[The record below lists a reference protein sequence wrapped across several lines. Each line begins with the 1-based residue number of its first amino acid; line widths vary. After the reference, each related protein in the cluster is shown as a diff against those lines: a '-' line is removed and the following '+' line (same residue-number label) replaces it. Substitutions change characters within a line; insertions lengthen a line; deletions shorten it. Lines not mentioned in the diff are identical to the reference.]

1 MNAVAI
7 QAQAG
12 ETSKTGIPLDETSLP
27 KQRWAAQLGTPES
40 VQAGTVDSL
49 PFPPGNGEADAGIQL
64 HRGFGDCGHV
74 VQGDE
79 IGAMETEEA
88 VWKTVLPGLD
98 ALPALQVSLGGV
110 EHGGVT
116 KALQIENL
124 CQRYPAAGGLRL
136 PPGLPDSAGTGG
148 RKQGPGSDPALLGAP
163 VS

>member
-1 MNAVAI
+1 
-7 QAQAG
+7 
-12 ETSKTGIPLDETSLP
+12 
-27 KQRWAAQLGTPES
+27 
-40 VQAGTVDSL
+40 
-49 PFPPGNGEADAGIQL
+49 
-64 HRGFGDCGHV
+64 V

-124 CQRYPAAGGLRL
+124 CQRYPAAEVSDFHQDFRTLPGQAGASKGQAAIQRFWAHRFHEIGHRL
-136 PPGLPDSAGTGG
+136 HVVPGKDKIRGAGNEENLQPSLCRSFRASSMPFICPMRMSSRRMSA
-148 RKQGPGSDPALLGAP
+148 RGA
-163 VS
+163 SSQAKSSASAEE